1 MSSEIL
7 SALWQSAAQQQF
19 PTHALYLVATPIGNQ
34 ADISIRALAVLSKV
48 DAIACEDTRHS
59 KTLLNQ
65 YGIQKP
71 LIAAHE
77 HNENA
82 AAQQIIERLQRGERI
97 ALITDAGTPAISD
110 PGARVVAHARAAGLR
125 VVPIPGASA
134 VVTALSATGVE
145 HGFSFVGFL
154 PAKSAA
160 RAHTL
165 DQWQQRQK
173 GGTVVGSLIMGM
185 IAALIVG
192 PCMSAPL
199 AGALLFVSQLPD
211 AWMGASYLFV
221 LGLGI
226 GLPLFIACVFGAQY
240 LPKPGIWMDR
250 LKFTFG
256 FVMLLLAVYFL
267 RPLLPS
273 VLYLSMMGLFFVG
286 MAIYILWKIRPNVTQ
301 TLTQLLLILLSL
313 GTVVLG
319 GWHFKQA
326 WSQINT
332 AQAETRLVW
341 KKVRTQ
347 DEFTA
352 ALAAV
357 KGQPVLIDVYADW
370 CVACQ
375 PIKKD
380 VLPRTDVQ
388 AALQHAALVKLD
400 LTEYDP
406 SQDILLKEW
415 QILGPPTMIFL
426 DASHQ
431 EKREIRLTG
440 TFSAEQLISRAAQQG
455 TAP

>member
-165 DQWQQRQK
+165 DQWQQRHE
-173 GGTVVGSLIMGM
+173 SLVFYEAPHRLHDT
-185 IAALIVG
+185 IAALAHVFPSRIL
-192 PCMSAPL
+192 SIAREL
-199 AGALLFVSQLPD
+199 TKLYENFETIALSEAD
-211 AWMGASYLFV
+211 AWLKTASEPRGEYV
-221 LGLGI
+221 LVLHEAATQNAETHPAWHNTLAVLLKE
-226 GLPLFIACVFGAQY
+226 LPLKQ
-240 LPKPGIWMDR
+240 
-250 LKFTFG
+250 
-256 FVMLLLAVYFL
+256 AVAL
-267 RPLLPS
+267 T
-273 VLYLSMMGLFFVG
+273 V
-286 MAIYILWKIRPNVTQ
+286 
-301 TLTQLLLILLSL
+301 TLTQAAKNE
-313 GTVVLG
+313 VYA
-319 GWHFKQA
+319 H
-326 WSQINT
+326 
-332 AQAETRLVW
+332 
-341 KKVRTQ
+341 
-347 DEFTA
+347 
-352 ALAAV
+352 ALA
-357 KGQPVLIDVYADW
+357 
-370 CVACQ
+370 
-375 PIKKD
+375 
-380 VLPRTDVQ
+380 
-388 AALQHAALVKLD
+388 
-400 LTEYDP
+400 
-406 SQDILLKEW
+406 LKN
-415 QILGPPTMIFL
+415 Q
-426 DASHQ
+426 S
-431 EKREIRLTG
+431 
-440 TFSAEQLISRAAQQG
+440 
-455 TAP
+455 